1 MSKRARAV
9 STRAAGFAC
18 AVFAG
23 AALLLGLAGRP
34 SLAAQTSEPSA
45 APAPAVDPQE
55 CATCHESAVHGSRGT
70 PHASLEKACASC
82 HGDVAS
88 HLKSVN
94 EKGEPGPIV
103 SLAKAAPADVNKTCL
118 TCHEKGHQKGF
129 AGSVHDRRDVACTSC
144 HSVHSFQS
152 QRAQLKTVR
161 DAETCFT
168 CHPQIRAKGLRTSH
182 HPVREGKMGC
192 GDCHDPHDG
201 TRPKMLKTDWITE
214 TCLTCHTEKRGPFLW
229 EHAPVRENCALCHDP
244 HGSNHDKLL
253 VAKQPFLCQRCHLNT
268 RHPGTLYDGTNTSTG
283 SLTGGSGVPTVSN
296 RAVEHACKNCH
307 QNVHGGNA
315 PSGPYLGR

>member
-1 MSKRARAV
+1 V
-9 STRAAGFAC
+9 AG
-18 AVFAG
+18 
-23 AALLLGLAGRP
+23 
-34 SLAAQTSEPSA
+34 
-45 APAPAVDPQE
+45 
-55 CATCHESAVHGSRGT
+55 
-70 PHASLEKACASC
+70 
-82 HGDVAS
+82 
-88 HLKSVN
+88 HLKSVTD
-94 EKGEPGPIV
+94 KGEPGPIT
-103 SLAKAAPADVNKTCL
+103 SMAKAKPAEVNATCL
-118 TCHEKGHQKGF
+118 TCHEKGHQRTF

-144 HSVHSFQS
+144 HSVHSFKS
-152 QRAQLKTVR
+152 VRAQLKTEK

-168 CHPQIRAKGLRTSH
+168 CHQQIRAKGLRTSH
-182 HPVREGKMGC
+182 HPVREGKMSC

-201 TRPKMLKTDWITE
+201 TRPKMLKTDWVTD

-244 HGSNHDKLL
+244 HGSNHDKML

-268 RHPGTLYDGTNTSTG
+268 RHPGTLYDGANTATG
-283 SLTGGSGVPTVSN
+283 SVTGGTGVPTVSN